1 MDIRPIVATWLG
13 RVPYREAWALQKA
26 LVTRRAAGEIGD
38 RLLLLEHPAVLTLGK
53 HGDKAHVLAPAAEL
67 ERRGIEVIRV
77 ERGGE
82 VTYHGPGQL
91 VAYPIL
97 RLADRGL
104 LVRPLVRALE
114 AAMIETCG
122 VFGVEAGRREGEPGC
137 WVSGDGPF
145 PRKIGALGLRIERG
159 VSYHGIALNVEP
171 DLADFDLIDPCGM
184 PGLASTSLAR
194 ELGRPVA
201 DHRTAAVEAVA
212 RPFAEAF
219 ARSIGA
225 VLEWTADD
233 AEPTRADLREVASSP
248 VA

>member
-91 VAYPIL
+91 VAYPVL

-137 WVSGDGPF
+137 WVAGDGPF

-159 VSYHGIALNVEP
+159 VSYHGIALNVDP
-171 DLADFDLIDPCGM
+171 DLADFDLIDPCGI
-184 PGLASTSLAR
+184 PGLTSTSIAR
-194 ELGRPVA
+194 EVGRPVA
-201 DHRTAAVEAVA
+201 HDRTAAVEAA
-212 RPFAEAF
+212 SGPFADAF

-225 VLEWTADD
+225 ALEWSADG
-233 AEPTRADLREVASSP
+233 AEPARDTLREVASAP
-248 VA
+248 VG